1 MSPIATIRSYRPV
14 CLTRAIFLVLLL
26 AFLTSFSLGAD
37 VVFWHVA
44 NEDQQELAALKV
56 AAQFYGLHLVDV
68 RLNSAGELV
77 TELHRIRHSDTFAVV
92 ASAAA
97 MQNLSNI
104 HVLQQNLHVGRRR
117 LPLLIVGITTRE
129 TPTHL
134 RLWSDGALS
143 SCLGS
148 PELSAGATYV
158 VGPHNE
164 VTGELAGRELPALL
178 LPACNLE
185 NKDGHDVDSLLSLRT
200 QDHLRSAFVRT
211 HTNSTEVFLLP
222 ELKQAGKAKGSYQ
235 QGIGDAFSAV
245 APFMLFVRY
254 AAGEYGW
261 HSPGAYANLTID
273 DPWLIEPY
281 GFLNYEKLLHEMDKH
296 NFHTTIAFI
305 PWNFDR
311 SHTSIASIFTSRPDR
326 FSVAIHGNNHD
337 HREFDQLSSASAGV
351 QEQNIKQALGR
362 MGCFSA
368 LTGISYDAVMVFPH
382 GIAPAATLGILK
394 PYNFLATINSQD
406 VPLGSATPAEPD
418 FPLRP
423 FTIKYG
429 QFPSIMRWSA
439 EIPVPELTLAVNA
452 FLGNPILLYG
462 HHELFRTG
470 SDAFNPVADTVNRL
484 VPGVHWCSLGCIAR
498 HLYLL
503 RLDKESQAEVM
514 MLGPSISIKNSYRHD
529 VEFVIHKQENDLAD
543 IQSVTVG
550 GQKYPFTN
558 KGDSLVLTVT
568 LPAGASRQID
578 VLYRNNLH
586 LVAEDCSK
594 DGIRVA
600 LLRRTSDFRD
610 LTLSRWSIGSFLTR
624 LYYAKRLDDVEISM
638 ERAWP
643 LVLLAAVC
651 IVGVTVIRRRKRSG
665 VGAADPSGAAGARR
679 P

>member
-1 MSPIATIRSYRPV
+1 MATTRSYRPV
-14 CLTRAIFLVLLL
+14 SLTRAIFLVLVL
-26 AFLTSFSLGAD
+26 ALLTSFSLGAD

-77 TELHRIRHSDTFAVV
+77 TELHRVKHSDTFAVV
-92 ASAAA
+92 ATASV
-97 MQNLSNI
+97 MQDLSNI
-104 HVLQQNLHVGRRR
+104 HFLQQNLHVGRRS
-117 LPLLIVGITTRE
+117 LPLLIVGITARE

-143 SCLGS
+143 SCLGF
-148 PELSAGATYV
+148 PELSGETYI

-164 VTGELAGRELPALL
+164 VTGELAGQELPALL
-178 LPACNLE
+178 LPACDLGNG
-185 NKDGHDVDSLLSLRT
+185 GHDVDPIVFLRT

-211 HTNSTEVFLLP
+211 HITSTEVFLLP
-222 ELKQAGKAKGSYQ
+222 ELKQLEVSKKSHQ

-245 APFMLFVRY
+245 APFMVFVKY

-311 SHTSIASIFTSRPDR
+311 SHASVASIFTSRQDR

-337 HREFDQLSSASAGV
+337 HREFDQVSLASAHV
-351 QEQNIKQALGR
+351 QEENIKQALGR
-362 MGCFSA
+362 MGRFSA
-368 LTGISYDAVMVFPH
+368 LTGITYDPVMVFPH
-382 GIAPAATLGILK
+382 GIAPATTLAILK
-394 PYNFLATINSQD
+394 QYSFLATVNSQD
-406 VPLGSATPAEPD
+406 VPLGSAAPAGPD
-418 FPLRP
+418 FSLRS
-423 FTIKYG
+423 FTIKYS

-439 EIPVPELTLAVNA
+439 EVPIPESTLAVNA

-503 RLDKESQAEVM
+503 RLDKENQADVM
-514 MLGPSISIKNSYRHD
+514 MLGPSINITNSYQRD
-529 VEFVIHKQENDLAD
+529 VEFVIRKRENDLAD
-543 IQSVTVG
+543 IESVTVG
-550 GQKYPFTN
+550 GQKYPFTS

-578 VLYRNNLH
+578 VLYRNNMQLIS
-586 LVAEDCSK
+586 EDYSK

-600 LLRRTSDFRD
+600 VLRRSSDFRD
-610 LTLSRWSIGSFLTR
+610 LTLSRWNIGSFLTR
-624 LYYAKRLDDVEISM
+624 FYYAKGLDDVELSI

-643 LVLLAAVC
+643 LVLFAAVC
-651 IVGVTVIRRRKRSG
+651 IVGVKVIRRRKRSV
-665 VGAADPSGAAGARR
+665 VGAAGLSGAADARR
-679 P
+679 H